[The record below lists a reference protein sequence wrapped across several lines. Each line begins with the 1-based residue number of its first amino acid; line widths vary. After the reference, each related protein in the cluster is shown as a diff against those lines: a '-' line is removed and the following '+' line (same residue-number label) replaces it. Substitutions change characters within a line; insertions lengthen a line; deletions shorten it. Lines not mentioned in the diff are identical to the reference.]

1 MPRTT
6 RWIALGLALSLAQG
20 CAASKELAALRHLDF
35 TFDHVSNAMVVGIPL
50 SRISNYEDLTPSDL
64 TRLGVAVAS
73 NDMPFD
79 LTVHVAA
86 RNSQESAVSARL
98 LAMDW
103 TYLVDDKKIVEGKLS
118 EALQMSIPPGESRD
132 VPVKVTFNL
141 VEAFEG
147 SPEELVQTALV
158 LSGQQPSGRKRTL
171 EISPTVDTPAGP
183 VRFPDPIKL
192 DLSKPAKPSGDS
204 SE

>member
-1 MPRTT
+1 MPRIT
-6 RWIALGLALSLAQG
+6 RGIVVGLALSLVLG
-20 CAASKELAALRHLDF
+20 CAASREFAALRHVDF
-35 TFDHVSNAMVVGIPL
+35 TFDHISHPMVVGIPL
-50 SRISNYEDLTPSDL
+50 SRISAYEDLTPSDL

-79 LTVHVAA
+79 LTVHLAA
-86 RNSQESAVSARL
+86 RNSNENPVSARL

-103 TYLVDDKKIVEGKLS
+103 IYLVDDKKIVEGQLK
-118 EALQMSIPPGESRD
+118 EAQLLSIPPGEARD

-147 SPEELVQTALV
+147 SAEELIQTALV
-158 LSGQQPSGRKRTL
+158 LSGQQPSGRNRSLLITPTL
-171 EISPTVDTPAGP
+171 ETPAGP
-183 VRFPDPIKL
+183 MRFPDPIKL
-192 DLSKPAKPSGDS
+192 DLSKPAKPS

>member
-1 MPRTT
+1 MLRTT
-6 RWIALGLALSLAQG
+6 RWIALGLALSLMQG
-20 CAASKELAALRHLDF
+20 CAGSKELAALRHVDF
-35 TFDHVSNAMVVGIPL
+35 SFDHISNGMVVGIPL
-50 SRISNYEDLTPSDL
+50 SRITKYEDLTPSDL
-64 TRLGVAVAS
+64 TRMGVAVAS

-86 RNSQESAVSARL
+86 RNSQESSVSARL

-103 TYLVDDKKIVEGKLS
+103 TYVVDNKEIVEGKLS
-118 EALQMSIPPGESRD
+118 EALQLTIPPGEARD

-141 VEAFEG
+141 VEAFEE

-158 LSGQQPSGRKRTL
+158 LSGEQPSGRKRSL
-171 EISPTVDTPAGP
+171 LISPTLETPAGP
-183 VRFPDPIKL
+183 MRFPDPIRL
-192 DLSKPAKPSGDS
+192 DLSKPAKPA

>member
-1 MPRTT
+1 MPRIT
-6 RWIALGLALSLAQG
+6 RWIVVGSALSLVLG
-20 CAASKELAALRHLDF
+20 CAASKELAALRHVDF
-35 TFDHVSNAMVVGIPL
+35 AFDHISHPMVVGIPL
-50 SRISNYEDLTPSDL
+50 SRITTYSDLTPSDL

-79 LTVHVAA
+79 LTVHLAA
-86 RNSQESAVSARL
+86 RNSNENPVSARL

-103 TYLVDDKKIVEGKLS
+103 TYFVDDKKIVEGQLQ
-118 EALQMSIPPGESRD
+118 EAQLLAIPPGEARD

-147 SPEELVQTALV
+147 SAEELIQTALV
-158 LSGQQPSGRKRTL
+158 LSGQQPSGRNRSLWITPTL
-171 EISPTVDTPAGP
+171 ETPAGP
-183 VRFPDPIKL
+183 MRFPDPIKL
-192 DLSKPAKPSGDS
+192 DLSKPATPS

>member
-1 MPRTT
+1 MLRTT
-6 RWIALGLALSLAQG
+6 RWIALGLALSLVQG
-20 CAASKELAALRHLDF
+20 CAASSELAALRHVDF
-35 TFDHVSNAMVVGIPL
+35 AFDHISHPMVVGIPL
-50 SRISNYEDLTPSDL
+50 SRISKYEDLTPSDL

-86 RNSQESAVSARL
+86 RHSKESTVSARL

-103 TYLVDDKKIVEGKLS
+103 TYLVDNKKVVEGKLS
-118 EALQMSIPPGESRD
+118 EALQMTIPPGEARD

-147 SPEELVQTALV
+147 APEELIQTALV

-171 EISPTVDTPAGP
+171 EISPTLETPAGP
-183 VRFPDPIKL
+183 MRFPNPIEL
-192 DLSKPAKPSGDS
+192 DLSKPATPS